1 MKKSVMAIIVCAAIL
16 ISGCSSVENSG
27 VSLALSNSGFNN
39 AAAESA
45 ATASLTDEFEPPL
58 LRMELNADDTIS
70 CLNLTTGSYQWDE
83 NGISSSSHA
92 DPISLADGTS
102 DVTVVNTSMLAGNP
116 RLLTNG
122 GRIVSAMCRR
132 DSTDFRPCEIV
143 NDEIV
148 LCNDSAY
155 DIYSVMVDY
164 GCGSCEY
171 VFKTSC
177 CEPPMLRLRIGNTYY
192 ALSRCNYEWEDQI
205 QTGGDTA
212 NTIAC
217 GAAPWDCRGSCPV
230 IDLKG
235 ETKAVLMLPDDAEIA
250 GICVYSDEYTYENP
264 QFNGR
269 TFDLP
274 SDPNNKLYNIDV
286 VFPNGRCE
294 YIFSTFVDGIPE
306 SIYSETKE
314 IPSSEAS
321 ETAPSEPAPYAQQT
335 QPVQPNQ
342 TDPPTQSTSPEQ
354 SAQPTQPAQPEQ
366 PAQPIQPDYYTP
378 TPYTWGGHH
387 SGHHY
392 GHHGR
397 YQQHGCRNSISN
409 CQYDG
414 VCFYT

>member
-27 VSLALSNSGFNN
+27 VSLALSNSGFDN

-45 ATASLTDEFEPPL
+45 ATTSLTDEFEPPL

-171 VFKTSC
+171 VFKIGRASC
-177 CEPPMLRLRIGNTYY
+177 RER
-192 ALSRCNYEWEDQI
+192 
-205 QTGGDTA
+205 
-212 NTIAC
+212 
-217 GAAPWDCRGSCPV
+217 V
-230 IDLKG
+230 
-235 ETKAVLMLPDDAEIA
+235 
-250 GICVYSDEYTYENP
+250 
-264 QFNGR
+264 
-269 TFDLP
+269 
-274 SDPNNKLYNIDV
+274 
-286 VFPNGRCE
+286 
-294 YIFSTFVDGIPE
+294 
-306 SIYSETKE
+306 
-314 IPSSEAS
+314 
-321 ETAPSEPAPYAQQT
+321 
-335 QPVQPNQ
+335 
-342 TDPPTQSTSPEQ
+342 
-354 SAQPTQPAQPEQ
+354 
-366 PAQPIQPDYYTP
+366 
-378 TPYTWGGHH
+378 
-387 SGHHY
+387 
-392 GHHGR
+392 
-397 YQQHGCRNSISN
+397 
-409 CQYDG
+409 
-414 VCFYT
+414 